1 MPVASALDVVVVKA
15 EDGSFRSTEFHVRFH
30 FSSLQ
35 SGALAMLGLNP
46 SADWEAGSSAFTRKA
61 GGVVPR
67 EHTEHEV
74 NRMGVI
80 DVYCNGQLCQDVF
93 VCAKSSNHGMVHFL
107 EGGAGSSSGGEAMDR
122 GEGSDSG
129 PGTGSG
135 LSCKGAGTVRPSS
148 STLSK
153 VGEHNRPA
161 MLIPHRSLLL
171 AYWPLFTF

>member
-1 MPVASALDVVVVKA
+1 
-15 EDGSFRSTEFHVRFH
+15 VRFH

-107 EGGAGSSSGGEAMDR
+107 EGGADSNSGGEAMDR

-129 PGTGSG
+129 PGMGSG

-153 VGEHNRPA
+153 VCEHNRPA
-161 MLIPHRSLLL
+161 MLIHHRSLLL
-171 AYWPLFTF
+171 ANWPLSTF